1 MHVRFEFDR
10 RFAVLL
16 QGSVF
21 DVAGG
26 PSEDENRGSE
36 RGEHREL
43 QHVGASGN
51 GRAVSRRFVRRID
64 ASIGFGERETRSG
77 LGDFAEW
84 EVETWN

>member
-1 MHVRFEFDR
+1 MPRRRGFSKTSKPWKCGVHVRFEFDR

-36 RGEHREL
+36 RGEYRGL
-43 QHVGASGN
+43 QYIGAY
-51 GRAVSRRFVRRID
+51 
-64 ASIGFGERETRSG
+64 
-77 LGDFAEW
+77 
-84 EVETWN
+84 

>member
-43 QHVGASGN
+43 QHVGAS
-51 GRAVSRRFVRRID
+51 
-64 ASIGFGERETRSG
+64 
-77 LGDFAEW
+77 
-84 EVETWN
+84 